1 MEFLDAER
9 AKKAWEVAERLGM
22 TYRIDAEKVRF
33 TDPFIARLRE
43 TTFDLV
49 RGGFRPRSDEFISRL
64 ATFTVGDWFAEQ
76 MGGARIRQED
86 IGLLVDIIAVVTS
99 ALMHARSLGLRPFN

>member
-22 TYRIDAEKVRF
+22 TYRIDAENARF
-33 TDPFIARLRE
+33 TDPFFARLTK

-49 RGGFRPRSDEFISRL
+49 RGGLRPRSDEFIARL

-86 IGLLVDIIAVVTS
+86 VDLLLDIIAVVM
-99 ALMHARSLGLRPFN
+99 AVLMHARGLGLKPFN

>member
-22 TYRIDAEKVRF
+22 TYRIDAKRARF

-43 TTFDLV
+43 TTIELV
-49 RGGFRPRSDEFISRL
+49 KGGLRPRSDEFIASL
-64 ATFTVGDWFAEQ
+64 ATFAVGDWFAEQ
-76 MGGARIRQED
+76 MGSARIRQED
-86 IGLLVDIIAVVTS
+86 IDLLLDIIAVIMAV
-99 ALMHARSLGLRPFN
+99 LVHARSLGLRPFN

>member
-1 MEFLDAER
+1 MEVLDAER

-22 TYRIDAEKVRF
+22 TYKVDPESARF
-33 TDPFIARLRE
+33 TDPFRARLTK
-43 TTFDLV
+43 TTYNLV
-49 RGGFRPRSDEFISRL
+49 RSGLRPRSDEFIARL

-86 IGLLVDIIAVVTS
+86 VDLLLDIITVVIAVLVR
-99 ALMHARSLGLRPFN
+99 ARSLGLRPFN